1 MQYTIIFT
9 DEAMGDNDYVYVETY
24 KDVEEITL
32 GEIAEQKPELELDDE
47 DQNELLVN
55 NSVGITCIC
64 WVPGYVAVN
73 FP

>member
-9 DEAMGDNDYVYVETY
+9 DEAMGDNDYVYVETG

-32 GEIAEQKPELELDDE
+32 GDIAEQRPELELDDE
-47 DQNELLVN
+47 DLSELLVN
-55 NSVGITCIC
+55 NSAGITCIC
-64 WVPGYVAVN
+64 WVPGHVAVN